1 MAVGVGG
8 GGGFGCARPAT
19 GTGGDAG
26 FRDLPYVGDD
36 AMQLARDVDSG
47 GDRRVE
53 LGGKLGPV
61 LGLRKV
67 WVQ

>member
-1 MAVGVGG
+1 
-8 GGGFGCARPAT
+8 
-19 GTGGDAG
+19 
-26 FRDLPYVGDD
+26 
-36 AMQLARDVDSG
+36 MQLARDVDSG